1 MEMAKGTTLPV
12 GRGLWFVCMAATA
25 WGTGGA
31 VAAIL
36 YDTSGLGPVAV
47 SWWRFAG
54 GFVLLAAGRRWF
66 GPRRPLRFPLA
77 TWGPVALTGCGL
89 ALSQTAYFV
98 AVDLAGLAL
107 ATIVTIGAG
116 PVLVAVGARFARIE
130 KLDGGRLA
138 AAFVALLGLV
148 LLVGAPA
155 AGGARPV
162 GICVALLSAAAYA
175 AVTLLSRRGTGLPR
189 YDAAL
194 GGFGVGALVSA
205 PLALPAGVLPA
216 GGDPR
221 ETVGLLLYLVVVPTA
236 LAYALFFAGLAVVRA
251 TTASVVALVEPL
263 TAAGLGVALFGERL
277 TATGV
282 LGGSLLMGTV
292 LLLVRAERRD
302 TPVPERRGA
311 PISDPGPGS

>member
-1 MEMAKGTTLPV
+1 MTQGSALPV

-54 GFVLLAAGRRWF
+54 GFVLLAAGLGWF
-66 GPRRPLRFPLA
+66 GPRLPLRFPRNS
-77 TWGPVALTGCGL
+77 WRPVALTGCGL

-130 KLDGGRLA
+130 KLDAGRLA
-138 AAFVALLGLV
+138 AVIVALLGLV

-155 AGGARPV
+155 ADGARPV
-162 GICVALLSAAAYA
+162 GVGVALLSAAAYA

-189 YDAAL
+189 YDVAL
-194 GGFGVGALVSA
+194 GGFGVGALASA
-205 PLALPAGVLPA
+205 PLAFPAGVVPA
-216 GGDPR
+216 GADLP
-221 ETVGLLLYLVVVPTA
+221 ETLGLLLYLVVVPTA

-263 TAAGLGVALFGERL
+263 TAAGLGVGLFGERL
-277 TATGV
+277 TVPAV
-282 LGGSLLMGTV
+282 LGGTLLMGTV
-292 LLLVRAERRD
+292 LLLVRAERRGAA
-302 TPVPERRGA
+302 VPR
-311 PISDPGPGS
+311 PGLGS

>member
-1 MEMAKGTTLPV
+1 MTLGSALPV

-66 GPRRPLRFPLA
+66 GPRLPLRFPRGS
-77 TWGPVALTGCGL
+77 WRPVALTGCGL
-89 ALSQTAYFV
+89 ALSQTAYFA

-130 KLDGGRLA
+130 KLDAGRLA
-138 AAFVALLGLV
+138 AVLVALLGLV

-155 AGGARPV
+155 ADGSPAAGGRPV
-162 GICVALLSAAAYA
+162 GI
-175 AVTLLSRRGTGLPR
+175 
-189 YDAAL
+189 
-194 GGFGVGALVSA
+194 
-205 PLALPAGVLPA
+205 
-216 GGDPR
+216 
-221 ETVGLLLYLVVVPTA
+221 
-236 LAYALFFAGLAVVRA
+236 
-251 TTASVVALVEPL
+251 
-263 TAAGLGVALFGERL
+263 GVALATKFGRREPWFL
-277 TATGV
+277 AWHP
-282 LGGSLLMGTV
+282 
-292 LLLVRAERRD
+292 AE
-302 TPVPERRGA
+302 A
-311 PISDPGPGS
+311 